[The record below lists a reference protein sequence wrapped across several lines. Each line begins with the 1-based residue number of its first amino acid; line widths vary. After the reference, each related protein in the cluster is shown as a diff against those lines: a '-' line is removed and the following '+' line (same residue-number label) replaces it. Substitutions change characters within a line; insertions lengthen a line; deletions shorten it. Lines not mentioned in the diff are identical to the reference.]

1 MLDASSP
8 LRIVA
13 ADVLIVLGIAV
24 AVAFHQLLF
33 AAVIIGIGAYLL
45 LRRPTPRRDA

>member
-1 MLDASSP
+1 MLDSSSP

-13 ADVLIVLGIAV
+13 AIVLIVLGIAV
-24 AVAFHQLLF
+24 AVAFLQLLF

-45 LRRPTPRRDA
+45 LRRPAPRRDA